1 MAGEPSFFEIG
12 VEDPERG
19 RAFYGELLGWSF
31 VPGPSGHGYVIDTP
45 GVPGGMHGDDPGA
58 SPYLFFKVDDLDTAL
73 ARVIKLGGTVEAP
86 IGADSEES
94 DAAFGRFRLCRDDQG
109 SVFGL
114 HQPPPAG

>member
-12 VEDPERG
+12 VEDAERG

-31 VPGPSGHGYVIDTP
+31 VPGPSGHGFVIDTP
-45 GVPGGMHGDDPGA
+45 GAPGGMHADDPGA

-73 ARVIKLGGTVEAP
+73 ARVIMLGGTVEAP